1 MKLKKRILSAALS
14 FALVFSAPSFVF
26 AEEVAENAES
36 QAIPELTVKQGYDT
50 VMQLISLMGLTE
62 KTKNDIAKEVLIRL
76 ASENPEA
83 LSKVFNEIAKSIDEY
98 SSYYTE
104 EEYKA
109 MQIDLTGKSGGIGIT
124 ASVQGDYL
132 EIVSVIPGGAA
143 DIAGLESGD
152 KIVEVDGTDVTGAM
166 AEKAVELVRGEIGQ
180 SVDVKV
186 LRKNGE
192 ITAHTLVRVEITDVT
207 VSATTIDDEIGYIRI
222 THFSNITGGE
232 FVTYLDEFKEKGI
245 KKLIID
251 LRNNGGGTLEGA
263 LGVANS
269 ILDKDEVI
277 VSFKGKMEGDET
289 TYKDEEDSI
298 YDFDIAVLVNEY
310 TASASEVVTAA
321 IVENNHGIS
330 IGNQT
335 YGKATVQGFYPI
347 GGING
352 VLKMTVNAYFTPLGN
367 SINKVGLAPTE
378 TVTNTI
384 KIYEPDELDNFTYKT
399 KPQLGDTDDN
409 VLIAK
414 KLLSMLN
421 YDISDEESNVFD
433 EKLDIAVR
441 EFQAENDLFPYGVLD
456 MTTQTYIRNKV
467 LDSKFLDDKQ
477 LDRAVE
483 YLKSK

>member
-1 MKLKKRILSAALS
+1 MKLRKRILSGLLS
-14 FALVFSAPSFVF
+14 FALVFSVPAFVF
-26 AEEVAENAES
+26 AEDTAETNEVSEF
-36 QAIPELTVKQGYDT
+36 TVKQGYDT
-50 VMQLISLMGLTE
+50 IMQLIQMMGLTE
-62 KTKNDIAKEVLIRL
+62 KTKSEIAKEVLIKL

-83 LSKVFNEIAKSIDEY
+83 MAEIFREIAKSIDEY
-98 SSYYTE
+98 STYYTE

-143 DIAGLESGD
+143 DNAGLVSGD

-166 AEKAVELVRGEIGQ
+166 AEKAVELVRGEIGK
-180 SVDVKV
+180 SVNVKV
-186 LRKNGE
+186 LRKSGE
-192 ITAHTLVRVEITDVT
+192 ITEHTLVRVEITDVT
-207 VSATTIDDEIGYIRI
+207 VSGTTLDDETGYIRI
-222 THFSNITGGE
+222 SHFSNITGGE

-245 KKLIID
+245 KNLIID

-263 LGVANS
+263 LGVANC

-289 TYKDEEDSI
+289 TYKDEAESP
-298 YDFDIAVLVNEY
+298 YDFNIAVLVNEY
-310 TASASEVVTAA
+310 TASASEVVAAA

-347 GGING
+347 GGVNG

-367 SINKVGLAPTE
+367 SINKVGLTPTE
-378 TVTNTI
+378 IVTNTI
-384 KIYEPDELDNFTYKT
+384 KVYEPDELENFTYKT
-399 KPQLGDTDDN
+399 KPQLGDADEN

-421 YDISDEESNVFD
+421 YEIADEESNVFD
-433 EKLDIAVR
+433 ETLDKAVR
-441 EFQAENDLFPYGVLD
+441 EFQSENDLFPYGVLD
-456 MTTQTYIRNKV
+456 ITTQSYIRNKV

-477 LDRAVE
+477 LDRAIE
-483 YLKSK
+483 YLKSKV